1 MHKQTTP
8 TPRPLSPRQKHFL
21 DRYHITGNLGQSWLD
36 AGYNCSFESASG
48 NAGRILQREDAQ
60 EYLAE
65 LQEFDRQHTGL
76 TREKILDR
84 LEEIIDDRTA
94 KNRDVI
100 WACREAGRMIGA
112 YAPKP
117 EPKEPVRDTLHEFI
131 RRVRAGEPVE
141 DLETHHTPP
150 VQHPTPSQE
159 HQPAP
164 EPEPQPEPTI
174 SEESAPEPQDS
185 APSPVAQDLTNHP
198 HYHQRVKAEMDA
210 DRRDPN
216 RDPNWHPQ
224 YNPYYDPTNQAYQTR
239 KRRRNITIRPGMR

>member
-1 MHKQTTP
+1 MKTQSNT
-8 TPRPLSPRQKHFL
+8 RPLNSRQKHFL

-65 LQEFDRQHTGL
+65 LHQSTRQHTGL

-100 WACREAGRMIGA
+100 WACREAGRMVGA
-112 YAPKP
+112 YTPKP

-141 DLETHHTPP
+141 DLEPHHLPP
-150 VQHPTPSQE
+150 IHHQPEPETYQTPTPEAPISEQQ
-159 HQPAP
+159 HQ
-164 EPEPQPEPTI
+164 EPEPQPEP
-174 SEESAPEPQDS
+174 EPI
-185 APSPVAQDLTNHP
+185 AQDMTKHP
-198 HYHQRVKAEMDA
+198 HYHQRVKAEMEA

-224 YNPYYDPTNQAYQTR
+224 YNPYYDPTNQAYQKSRPR
-239 KRRRNITIRPGMR
+239 KNITIRPRGMR